1 MASNRTVKKLKTRA
15 AGKGAGNEPHQA
27 TSTRAAT
34 SRSIS
39 KQASV
44 VALLSQPKGATIA
57 AIMKATSWQP
67 HSVRGFLAG
76 IVRKKLGLI
85 LQSETIDGERVY
97 RIIAQEARRSANPWR
112 GAHMG
117 FSQSRP

>member
-1 MASNRTVKKLKTRA
+1 MASHKTKTVKKLKFRSVGKRGVNKSHQMTRTRA
-15 AGKGAGNEPHQA
+15 AP
-27 TSTRAAT
+27 
-34 SRSIS
+34 SRSNS

-76 IVRKKLGLI
+76 VVRKKLGLT
-85 LQSETIDGERVY
+85 LQSERIDGERIY
-97 RIIAQEARRSANPWR
+97 RIIADKPSHTKSKLEEADRQA
-112 GAHMG
+112 A
-117 FSQSRP
+117 